1 MNSFFHKVMAKIV
14 KWLDPK
20 LVKFRTPEKKIPFT
34 PKDEKEFIG
43 VLKRTPKNILSDNQR
58 NLIAGAMTFDQIP
71 VSEIMTERADI
82 MLLNE
87 SDFLGPLL
95 LDKMFKTGLTHFPV
109 LDKEGNVFGY
119 IDTEDIDPL
128 KITEDQ
134 PLDHYINKKV
144 YFARADYSLKML
156 LATFLRSDC
165 TYCIVVNKEGR
176 FVGAVTMDTLIAV
189 LFGHHIR
196 DTFDNDASP
205 LAVAQRTEK

>member
-1 MNSFFHKVMAKIV
+1 MKSFFQKLMAKIV

-20 LVKFRTPEKKIPFT
+20 FAKYRTPEKKIPFT

-43 VLKRTPKNILSDNQR
+43 VLKRTPKDILSDNQR

-82 MLLNE
+82 MLLSE

-95 LDKMFKTGLTHFPV
+95 LDKMFKTGHTHFPV

-119 IDTEDIDPL
+119 INTQDIDPL

-134 PLDHYINKKV
+134 PLDHYINKNV
-144 YFARADYSLKML
+144 YFARTDYSLQML

-165 TYCIVVNKEGR
+165 TYCIVVNKDAR

-196 DTFDNDASP
+196 DTFDNDSSP
-205 LAVAQRTEK
+205 LAVSKRTEK

>member
-1 MNSFFHKVMAKIV
+1 MKSFFHKLVAKIV

-20 LVKFRTPEKKIPFT
+20 LAKFRTPEKKVPFT

-43 VLKRTPKNILSDNQR
+43 VLKRTPKEILSDNQR

-82 MLLNE
+82 MILRE

-95 LDKMFKTGLTHFPV
+95 LDKMFKTGHTHFPV
-109 LDKEGNVFGY
+109 LDKDGYVFGY
-119 IDTEDIDPL
+119 INTEDIDPL

-134 PLDHYINKKV
+134 PLDHFINKNV
-144 YFARADYSLKML
+144 YFVRSDYSLKML
-156 LATFLRSDC
+156 LATFLRADC
-165 TYCIVVNKEGR
+165 TYCVVVNKDAY
-176 FVGAVTMDTLIAV
+176 FVGAVTMDTLITV

-205 LAVAQRTEK
+205 VAVAERTEK